1 MLYSEF
7 EILKCYWNALF
18 LFWGDVSYLAENGN
32 LPIFMADNGKIVY
45 ISVDFGPNKSDAYVN
60 INLEGQKTE
69 IVNITVTDIISPRN
83 SPPPLGVIQ

>member
-1 MLYSEF
+1 MLRRT
-7 EILKCYWNALF
+7 
-18 LFWGDVSYLAENGN
+18 GEN
-32 LPIFMADNGKIVY
+32 IAY
-45 ISVDFGPNKSDAYVN
+45 ISTYFGHKNSDGNGN